1 MIDKEWEAQLEHL
14 RGELILMKESIRETA
29 VDIIKEGFSKYP
41 IFIAHQD
48 EIKVGEVILDKEDM
62 ATVWSISASTME
74 EFNEKSLIPEEK
86 KKFFIDQYKNP
97 KEFICLFVIYKNSAH
112 FVFVPYKAEQKQA

>member
-48 EIKVGEVILDKEDM
+48 EIKVGELILDKEDM

-74 EFNEKSLIPEEK
+74 EFNEKALIPEEK
-86 KKFFIDQYKNP
+86 KKFFITQYKNP